1 MHRDVEP
8 GPRSRQSGIRGGRS
22 VIAVIGIDEYVAWPR
37 LGNAVSDAVATSRL
51 FHQLGFVE
59 VTPPLLEHAAT
70 CEAMHRLVTDDLADL
85 SPDDSLVLFF
95 AGHGHTHTAHFGDV
109 SVRTGCVI
117 PVDGAPA
124 RSHVS
129 ASWLRLDS
137 WLSDIARLPPRH
149 ILVIVD
155 ACHSGVALSSIARW
169 RHEGSWPILPPDAL
183 QARRSRRIITSAL
196 DDQRALDT
204 GPMPDHSLF
213 TGCLLEGLSGGLAE
227 GGRRL
232 TTGRQLGQ
240 YLQDRVR
247 SYPQSTQT
255 PDFGAFELDDRGDLA
270 IPILPLLGEATA
282 VSPPGTSPRDTLE
295 EPVPGLSVLW
305 GLPRIPPIT
314 LRGLG
319 YALSRRMPEPLALP
333 PDPPAVARSSVAS
346 ARSSRLPG
354 PTAPGIGP
362 PPPPPRTTPV
372 VTITLACP
380 VAPPRDLRSCG
391 TLWPAIAVVAG
402 MSVIAGLIAVGITQP
417 PDVIGF
423 PSGPSSLV
431 AASGLDAS
439 SGSDALNCP
448 TPVDVDPG
456 ATVPR
461 DASST
466 AASKIEVEVQSRPP
480 GAEIYI
486 DEVDTHERTP
496 ATLEMFA
503 KSGKTFS
510 ITLQLEGYH
519 PYTFDAIEQETSS
532 VHSAKLVR
540 LKSAQ
545 ARMRCEAPDH
555 AGCSRDRNGC
565 CVPNDPDGLIRP

>member
-1 MHRDVEP
+1 M
-8 GPRSRQSGIRGGRS
+8 
-22 VIAVIGIDEYVAWPR
+22 
-37 LGNAVSDAVATSRL
+37 
-51 FHQLGFVE
+51 
-59 VTPPLLEHAAT
+59 PPPARR
-70 CEAMHRLVTDDLADL
+70 CIDDLADL

-169 RHEGSWPILPPDAL
+169 RDEGSWPGLPPDAL

-204 GPMPDHSLF
+204 GPMPGHSLF

-247 SYPQSTQT
+247 SYPRSTQT

-270 IPILPLLGEATA
+270 IPILPLLGETIAPA
-282 VSPPGTSPRDTLE
+282 PPRPDTRDTLE
-295 EPVPGLSVLW
+295 EPVPGLPVPWAMS
-305 GLPRIPPIT
+305 RTPPIT

-319 YALSRRMPEPLALP
+319 YTQPRRMPEPLAVACMMP
-333 PDPPAVARSSVAS
+333 PDPPAMAGSSVAS
-346 ARSSRLPG
+346 ARASRLPG
-354 PTAPGIGP
+354 ATTPGLGP

-372 VTITLACP
+372 VSITLACP
-380 VAPPRDLRSCG
+380 VALPRDLRSCG
-391 TLWPAIAVVAG
+391 ALWPVIAVVAG
-402 MSVIAGLIAVGITQP
+402 MSVVAGLIAVGTTQP

-423 PSGPSSLV
+423 PSGPPSLV
-431 AASGLDAS
+431 SASGPDAS

-448 TPVDVDPG
+448 TAGPPVDVDPG

-466 AASKIEVEVQSRPP
+466 AGLTAGSNVGSNAASNAGSNAGSKIKVEVQSRPP

-510 ITLQLEGYH
+510 ITLQIKGYH

-532 VHSAKLVR
+532 VHSAKLAR

-555 AGCSRDRNGC
+555 AGCSRNREGC
-565 CVPNDPDGLIRP
+565 CVPDDPDGPIRP